1 MQDYEKIFKAFLA
14 GKGLKLTMPRRYILE
29 EVFRLHE
36 HFNAEDLYAK
46 VKLVTRDVSLA
57 TVYRTLPLLMEAG
70 LVQHAL
76 RSSGRDRFEH
86 IYGHPKHVH
95 WLCRN
100 CGAIQETD
108 LQALMPVI
116 KKQADAIRFK
126 TDDIE
131 LSIRGICWKCA
142 LLENENHIEKE

>member
-1 MQDYEKIFKAFLA
+1 
-14 GKGLKLTMPRRYILE
+14 
-29 EVFRLHE
+29 VFRLHE

-95 WLCRN
+95 WLCSS

-108 LQALMPVI
+108 LQALLPAI
-116 KKQADAIRFK
+116 TQQADAIRFK

-142 LLENENHIEKE
+142 VNENENHNDKK